1 MKITAGRSDRFVPE
15 THTPL
20 WISARKL
27 EALLKTAPTPL
38 FVYDEKSLVR
48 AVQALFAAFS
58 WEPGFLPRFPVRMN
72 PDPAVLR
79 ILRGAGC
86 GAICRD
92 GRELRLAAACGF
104 AGPAVAYAPM
114 RADAAAEQL
123 ARELGAVFVLDGPQ
137 VLPAFAPEAAVLLLR
152 QQGPLRISGRPVM
165 GAPVSSAGMEEAELC
180 RLAACLHAGGTR
192 TLGLGMSLGDL
203 CMDEGFYPAVF
214 AQLAET
220 VVRLREKTGLTAKIF
235 DLGGGFGVSCR
246 PDCPGPDLSACAE
259 ALRAQT
265 CALPEALQGVQLSMS
280 PGRFLA
286 AGGGVLVCRVVA
298 VKPGPVA
305 VLDVSAAQCLRLEKR
320 GAYHTA
326 AALRTAGRP
335 PLLQQ
340 LTTLE
345 QGAPFA
351 RQVLP
356 QLRVG
361 DPVIIRMLGA
371 DGRSF
376 SCASERCPAYLLRAD
391 GTIEP
396 IE

>member
-1 MKITAGRSDRFVPE
+1 MGLQSGLLHLILKCDAQQQEQRTQN
-15 THTPL
+15 THAAQRGL
-20 WISARKL
+20 GELAV
-27 EALLKTAPTPL
+27 PL
-38 FVYDEKSLVR
+38 FIIRGGLPNVYGT
-48 AVQALFAAFS
+48 A
-58 WEPGFLPRFPVRMN
+58 
-72 PDPAVLR
+72 
-79 ILRGAGC
+79 C
-86 GAICRD
+86 
-92 GRELRLAAACGF
+92 AAA
-104 AGPAVAYAPM
+104 
-114 RADAAAEQL
+114 
-123 ARELGAVFVLDGPQ
+123 
-137 VLPAFAPEAAVLLLR
+137 LR
-152 QQGPLRISGRPVM
+152 V
-165 GAPVSSAGMEEAELC
+165 
-180 RLAACLHAGGTR
+180 
-192 TLGLGMSLGDL
+192 
-203 CMDEGFYPAVF
+203 
-214 AQLAET
+214 
-220 VVRLREKTGLTAKIF
+220 
-235 DLGGGFGVSCR
+235 
-246 PDCPGPDLSACAE
+246 
-259 ALRAQT
+259 QT

-320 GAYHTA
+320 GAYHEA

-361 DPVIIRMLGA
+361 DPVVIRMLGA

>member
-1 MKITAGRSDRFVPE
+1 MKITAGRSDQAVPE

-58 WEPGFLPRFPVRMN
+58 WEPGFLPRFPVRMD
-72 PDPAVLR
+72 PDPPVLR

-86 GAICRD
+86 GALCRD
-92 GRELRLAAACGF
+92 GRELGLAAACGF

-114 RADAAAEQL
+114 RPDAAAEQL

-214 AQLAET
+214 AQLAAAAA
-220 VVRLREKTGLTAKIF
+220 RLREKSGLTVRIF

-246 PDCPGPDLSACAE
+246 PDCPGPDLSACA
-259 ALRAQT
+259 AAIRAQT

-298 VKPGPVA
+298 VKPGPTA

-320 GAYHTA
+320 GAYHAA

-335 PLLQQ
+335 PLLQ
-340 LTTLE
+340 
-345 QGAPFA
+345 
-351 RQVLP
+351 
-356 QLRVG
+356 
-361 DPVIIRMLGA
+361 
-371 DGRSF
+371 
-376 SCASERCPAYLLRAD
+376 
-391 GTIEP
+391 
-396 IE
+396 

>member
-1 MKITAGRSDRFVPE
+1 MPSGG
-15 THTPL
+15 L
-20 WISARKL
+20 SAR
-27 EALLKTAPTPL
+27 
-38 FVYDEKSLVR
+38 
-48 AVQALFAAFS
+48 
-58 WEPGFLPRFPVRMN
+58 
-72 PDPAVLR
+72 
-79 ILRGAGC
+79 
-86 GAICRD
+86 
-92 GRELRLAAACGF
+92 GR
-104 AGPAVAYAPM
+104 
-114 RADAAAEQL
+114 
-123 ARELGAVFVLDGPQ
+123 
-137 VLPAFAPEAAVLLLR
+137 
-152 QQGPLRISGRPVM
+152 
-165 GAPVSSAGMEEAELC
+165 
-180 RLAACLHAGGTR
+180 
-192 TLGLGMSLGDL
+192 
-203 CMDEGFYPAVF
+203 DEGFYPAVF

-220 VVRLREKTGLTAKIF
+220 AVRLREKSGLTAKIF

-298 VKPGPVA
+298 VKPGPTA

-320 GAYHTA
+320 GAYHAA

-356 QLRVG
+356 QLRAG
-361 DPVIIRMLGA
+361 DPVVIRMLGA

>member
-58 WEPGFLPRFPVRMN
+58 WEPGFLPRFPVRMD
-72 PDPAVLR
+72 PDPPVLR

-86 GAICRD
+86 GALCRD

-114 RADAAAEQL
+114 RPDAAAEQL

-152 QQGPLRISGRPVM
+152 QQGPLRISGRPIM

-220 VVRLREKTGLTAKIF
+220 AVRPPSSFSKYSESSVITVVSMPSRVPFNCAYSNTIASRGVLPVRSPIPNSEQLTPLAPYNHAVVELLTA
-235 DLGGGFGVSCR
+235 L
-246 PDCPGPDLSACAE
+246 
-259 ALRAQT
+259 
-265 CALPEALQGVQLSMS
+265 
-280 PGRFLA
+280 
-286 AGGGVLVCRVVA
+286 
-298 VKPGPVA
+298 
-305 VLDVSAAQCLRLEKR
+305 
-320 GAYHTA
+320 
-326 AALRTAGRP
+326 
-335 PLLQQ
+335 
-340 LTTLE
+340 
-345 QGAPFA
+345 
-351 RQVLP
+351 
-356 QLRVG
+356 
-361 DPVIIRMLGA
+361 
-371 DGRSF
+371 
-376 SCASERCPAYLLRAD
+376 
-391 GTIEP
+391 
-396 IE
+396 

>member
-1 MKITAGRSDRFVPE
+1 MKITAGRSDLVVSE

-58 WEPGFLPRFPVRMN
+58 WNFGFLPRFPVRMA

-86 GAICRD
+86 GALCRD

-104 AGPAVAYAPM
+104 AGAAVAYAPM
-114 RADAAAEQL
+114 SADAAAEQL

-137 VLPAFAPEAAVLLLR
+137 VLPAFAPKEAVLLLR
-152 QQGPLRISGRPVM
+152 QQGPLRISGRPVT
-165 GAPVSSAGMEEAELC
+165 GAPVSSAGMDEAELC
-180 RLAACLHAGGTR
+180 RLADCLRDNGTR
-192 TLGLGMSLGDL
+192 TIGLGMSLGDL
-203 CMDEGFYPAVF
+203 CMDAGFYPAVF
-214 AQLAET
+214 AQLADAA
-220 VVRLREKTGLTAKIF
+220 VRLREKTGITAKSF
-235 DLGGGFGVSCR
+235 DLGGGFGVSYR
-246 PDCPGPDLSACAE
+246 PDCPGPDLSACAA
-259 ALRAQT
+259 ALRAQACT
-265 CALPEALQGVQLSMS
+265 MPKALRDVQLSMS

-286 AGGGVLVCRVVA
+286 ADGGVLVCRVAA
-298 VKPGPVA
+298 VKPGPIA

-320 GAYHTA
+320 GAYHAA

-356 QLRVG
+356 QLRAG
-361 DPVIIRMLGA
+361 DPVVIRMLGA

>member
-58 WEPGFLPRFPVRMN
+58 WNCGFLPRFPVRMN

-86 GAICRD
+86 GALCRD
-92 GRELRLAAACGF
+92 GCELRLAAACGF

-114 RADAAAEQL
+114 RPDAAAEQL

-152 QQGPLRISGRPVM
+152 QQGPLRISGRPIM

-214 AQLAET
+214 AQLAAAAA
-220 VVRLREKTGLTAKIF
+220 RLREKSGLTVRIF

-246 PDCPGPDLSACAE
+246 PDCPGPDLSACA
-259 ALRAQT
+259 AAIRAQT

-298 VKPGPVA
+298 VKPGPTA

-320 GAYHTA
+320 GAYHAA
-326 AALRTAGRP
+326 AALRTAGSTGPPDAGSSPARRP
-335 PLLQQ
+335 FPRR
-340 LTTLE
+340 
-345 QGAPFA
+345 G
-351 RQVLP
+351 
-356 QLRVG
+356 
-361 DPVIIRMLGA
+361 
-371 DGRSF
+371 S
-376 SCASERCPAYLLRAD
+376 
-391 GTIEP
+391 
-396 IE
+396 